1 MTTRDPLADYR
12 HLGITPHRTAREIA
26 WDVAEVAAL
35 LISAAGLIWIGGM

>member
-12 HLGITPHRTAREIA
+12 HLGITTHRTAREIA